1 MTEQDNTPGPEQRQA
16 DPISTDPM
24 SLERRQP
31 DPMLQLSGR
40 RLGGGGIS
48 LVALVI
54 LVVLAVVLFGLNGRD
69 TEKTASNPSQPP
81 AHAASPHG

>member
-1 MTEQDNTPGPEQRQA
+1 MTEQDNAPGPEPRL
-16 DPISTDPM
+16 PDPM
-24 SLERRQP
+24 SLEKRQP

-48 LVALVI
+48 LVALAI

-81 AHAASPHG
+81 ATQGVPHG